1 MAISNFPVKGNL
13 SRDATLSDYLN
24 NSSPMDKLF
33 LFIKEYHPDYNY
45 MEKLEKL
52 SVQFKESLLPRTL
65 RLHFLK
71 PDKSLD
77 HITRENQ
84 REIRGFRNDKSWFVK

>member
-1 MAISNFPVKGNL
+1 
-13 SRDATLSDYLN
+13 
-24 NSSPMDKLF
+24 
-33 LFIKEYHPDYNY
+33 